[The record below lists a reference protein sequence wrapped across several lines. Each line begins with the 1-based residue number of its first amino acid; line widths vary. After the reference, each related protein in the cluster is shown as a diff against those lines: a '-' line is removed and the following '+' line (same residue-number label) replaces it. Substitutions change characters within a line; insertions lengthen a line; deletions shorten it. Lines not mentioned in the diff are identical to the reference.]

1 MKQSLQIIDRCIEQI
16 STGKS
21 PSSIAWTK
29 DELPIFKGLQLL
41 SAIPPLYIL
50 NTDSDSAA
58 TGNQYTKQVAEY
70 LHSPNYVVMS
80 VQLEQ
85 ESILFGDSKSQL
97 EYLGQYGVKE
107 SALNRVVSA
116 CSSLLG
122 LNTFYT
128 VGTNEARAWHTDHGS
143 TVVDAGSHI
152 HSDFKTKFVKA
163 EVMHYDDY
171 VSLGGE
177 ENVKKAGKLYIEGP
191 GYVCQNYDILYFHV
205 RK

>member
-1 MKQSLQIIDRCIEQI
+1 MSIIDRCIDRIGAGQ
-16 STGKS
+16 S
-21 PSSIAWTK
+21 PASIEWTK
-29 DELPIFKGLQLL
+29 DEYPIFKSLQLL

-50 NTDSDSAA
+50 NVDAEHAA
-58 TGNQYTKQVAEY
+58 EGNAYTKQVIEG
-70 LHSPNYVVMS
+70 LKSPNYVVMS
-80 VQLEQ
+80 AQLEQ
-85 ESILFGDSKSQL
+85 ESILFGDTASQL

-116 CSSLLG
+116 CSTLLG

-128 VGTNEARAWHTDHGS
+128 VGVNEARAWHTEQGS
-143 TVVDAGSHI
+143 TVADAGARI

-171 VSLGGE
+171 VTLGGE
-177 ENVKKAGKLYIEGP
+177 EQVKKAGKLLLEGP
-191 GYVCQNYDILYFHV
+191 GYICQNYDILYFHV